1 MEPTSNRIK
10 LLKCASRNFD
20 FPAAS
25 ERNNRLETPADR
37 AQYRM
42 RLNTRL
48 QHLQGLLDARMS
60 RWRDT
65 ARENTFNVFQQEL
78 HALEDEIDRRSEIDT
93 RDGGERI
100 SFERDARLDNSQSRT
115 EQDQRSPITGQRRP
129 RIDTADRLNLATDAM
144 DTESRRNT
152 YYGELDNLRRVA
164 ARISGPGPSLG
175 SSFDDTISSDGLST
189 FAARDTPPGGRGNR
203 WRPKRRKLDS
213 DDKREGIRGFSYG
226 HYGQV
231 VPGALE
237 MEIVSCDGGTYEA
250 NGENSYPENVLLN
263 DSSVYCTKSD
273 RCNLIL
279 RHQGE
284 TPFCLKKIVIKAPKS
299 GFDAPIQE
307 GMIFVSM
314 TSDEL
319 LARTAQYQ
327 IVYTPSVARPRR
339 RRHPRGHFSQRYFAS
354 TRSPLQ
360 SPERATRAGPVSWS
374 DSENELA
381 PPPSFDTRPPVYRSS
396 SSDFRITTHFD
407 DKSDDEINDEDPEDT
422 SSSTD
427 IDRMRMEQMESEIH
441 CPDFDTDSDETSD
454 WADAVREQRRLRLRM
469 RQAINAVEAT
479 VTGRGR
485 RRLVP
490 SLIEPSSSLRNRNTV
505 TDGGEPTASDP
516 EVMKPHAR
524 FFIEK
529 EKSMVSIKF
538 DPPVSGRFILIKL
551 WSPFSGGNIDIQSV
565 VAHGFAGPR
574 FFPSMEFR

>member
-1 MEPTSNRIK
+1 MSG
-10 LLKCASRNFD
+10 NFD
-20 FPAAS
+20 FPGS
-25 ERNNRLETPADR
+25 SDRNNRPGSPADR
-37 AQYRM
+37 AQYRT

-48 QHLQGLLDARMS
+48 QHLQGLLDSRMS
-60 RWRDT
+60 RWRET
-65 ARENTFNVFQQEL
+65 ARESTYNVFHEEL
-78 HALEDEIDRRSEIDT
+78 QALEGIIDSHVENDTGNIEERIGFERGQQADTSVPVTIQPRSEQGRRSNEPT
-93 RDGGERI
+93 
-100 SFERDARLDNSQSRT
+100 
-115 EQDQRSPITGQRRP
+115 TGQRRP
-129 RIDTADRLNLATDAM
+129 RMGAADRLNIAMDATDA
-144 DTESRRNT
+144 DTRRT
-152 YYGELDNLRRVA
+152 TSFGEWDNLRRA
-164 ARISGPGPSLG
+164 AVRTSGT
-175 SSFDDTISSDGLST
+175 SFNSALDEPVPLAGLSLPASQDR
-189 FAARDTPPGGRGNR
+189 AAESRGSR

-213 DDKREGIRGFSYG
+213 DDKREGIQGFSYG
-226 HYGQV
+226 HFGQV

-237 MEIVSCDGGTYEA
+237 MEIVSCDGGTYET

-327 IVYTPSVARPRR
+327 IVYSPSRLRSRR
-339 RRHPRGHFSQRYFAS
+339 RRHARGHFSQRYLSS

-360 SPERATRAGPVSWS
+360 SLERAALTGPGSWS
-374 DSENELA
+374 DSDNEPTTL
-381 PPPSFDTRPPVYRSS
+381 SSNTRFSIHRSS
-396 SSDFRITTHFD
+396 SSDLRITTQFN
-407 DKSDDEINDEDPEDT
+407 DKSDDDINNEDP
-422 SSSTD
+422 SSLAD
-427 IDRMRMEQMESEIH
+427 IDRMRLEQLESEVI
-441 CPDFDTDSDETSD
+441 CPDFDTDSDGSYELA
-454 WADAVREQRRLRLRM
+454 ADSLLRDQLRLRRRM
-469 RQAINAVEAT
+469 RQVVNAVEAVGNLT
-479 VTGRGR
+479 SRGR
-485 RRLVP
+485 RRLAP
-490 SLIEPSSSLRNRNTV
+490 SLIEPSSSLRSRDALNHSNATSS
-505 TDGGEPTASDP
+505 SDT

-574 FFPSMEFR
+574 FFPAMQFR